1 MRLMIVDDS
10 NTIRSRILRIVRKY
24 KDSNIEIV
32 GLAPDGQQ
40 ALQIARKALPDV
52 VTMDLT
58 MPQMDG
64 IEAIS
69 RLIQL
74 NPEIKILVVSALDD
88 KATAIVA
95 LRLGAC
101 GFLAKPFTD
110 EELMLALLDVSEVT

>member
-74 NPEIKILVVSALDD
+74 NPDIKILVVSALDD

-101 GFLAKPFTD
+101 GFLPKPFTD

>member
-74 NPEIKILVVSALDD
+74 NPDIKILVSALDD

-101 GFLAKPFTD
+101 GFLPKPFTD